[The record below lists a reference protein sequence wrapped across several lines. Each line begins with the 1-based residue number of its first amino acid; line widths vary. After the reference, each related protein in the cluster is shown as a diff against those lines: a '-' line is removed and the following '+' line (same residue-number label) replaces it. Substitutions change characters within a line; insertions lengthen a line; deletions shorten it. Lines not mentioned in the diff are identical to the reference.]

1 MRQRSGVAVEMSG
14 RALPGMERAANNMN
28 CTGLLSVR
36 NTPALMKSFT
46 RMFARWGL
54 SGLAVALAFLA
65 TGCMNRYEIT
75 LSSGNIITT
84 KGKPK
89 YDKATDTFRYKDLKG
104 TKRYVPSISVREVAP
119 YERKGKES
127 RGVTPGG
134 MPSGR

>member
-1 MRQRSGVAVEMSG
+1 MA
-14 RALPGMERAANNMN
+14 RAATNTSG
-28 CTGLLSVR
+28 TGLLSVR

-54 SGLAVALAFLA
+54 PGLVVALAFLA

-89 YDKATDTFRYKDLKG
+89 YDKATDTFRYKDLTGKD
-104 TKRYVPSISVREVAP
+104 RYVASIRVKEVAP
-119 YERKGKES
+119 YERKGKKS

-134 MPSGR
+134 MPTGR

>member
-1 MRQRSGVAVEMSG
+1 MA
-14 RALPGMERAANNMN
+14 RAATKSNSI
-28 CTGLLSVR
+28 GQLSVR
-36 NTPALMKSFT
+36 NTPALMKSLT
-46 RMFARWGL
+46 RMFARWAL
-54 SGLAVALAFLA
+54 PGLAVALAFLA

-89 YDKATDTFRYKDLKG
+89 YDKTTDTFRYKDLQGKD
-104 TKRYVPSISVREVAP
+104 RYVPSISVKEVAP